1 MAQRN
6 FNTNL
11 TKSERERI
19 GSMILKLR
27 KESGLSQK
35 NLANEVGISPVR
47 LVEIEKGTAD
57 YRIDT
62 LIVILNHLK
71 QQINLI

>member
-11 TKSERERI
+11 TRAERERI

-35 NLANEVGISPVR
+35 YLANEVGISPVR

-71 QQINLI
+71 QQINFI

>member
-11 TKSERERI
+11 TRAERERI

-35 NLANEVGISPVR
+35 NLAKEVGISPVR

-57 YRIDT
+57 FRIDT
-62 LIVILNHLK
+62 LIVILNHFN
-71 QQINLI
+71 QEISFI

>member
-11 TKSERERI
+11 TRAERERI

-71 QQINLI
+71 QQINFI

>member
-11 TKSERERI
+11 TRAERARI
-19 GSMILKLR
+19 GSLILKLR

-57 YRIDT
+57 FRIDT
-62 LIVILNHLK
+62 LIVILNHFDFK
-71 QQINLI
+71 ISFI

>member
-11 TKSERERI
+11 TRAERERI

-62 LIVILNHLK
+62 LIVILNHFDRK
-71 QQINLI
+71 ICFI